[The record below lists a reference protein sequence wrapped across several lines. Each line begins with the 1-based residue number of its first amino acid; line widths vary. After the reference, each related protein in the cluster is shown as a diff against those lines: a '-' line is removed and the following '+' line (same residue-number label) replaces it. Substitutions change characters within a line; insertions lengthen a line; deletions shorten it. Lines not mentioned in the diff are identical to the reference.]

1 MFGATLHLKNDQSL
15 QVRAPASRA
24 LERMYYFMRFPASAA
39 EQTLQFVAPD
49 GALVEVPAGDQEV
62 TPRVLLVQRP
72 HLFTRDRAAEVGP
85 DIVDVPVLQR
95 RLAHPAE
102 RLHDRR
108 GDDRRDAGARHR
120 VDEAVDHERDEGG
133 GARAPQER
141 ADEQPCG
148 LGLEA
153 IDGLFVAD
161 MKDAEAVRN
170 TRAELQDYPADA
182 ASSQIELMYRQNYI
196 GQRGAVAM
204 FQEEGYSYTG
214 GAHPNTVTETILW
227 DKAQKKRIS
236 IRPFFS
242 ETADRGPTMTAMAKL
257 VRIAVATE
265 KRERWKESRSD
276 DEKKEPLPSVED
288 SVSRDEQLQRA
299 IQPRRLKIG
308 PISLAP
314 STAAGK
320 SSGLTFHFSP
330 YDVDAYA
337 AGPYTVFVP
346 WTALKPFLSPE
357 GAAIFGGERPKGDD
371 DDGPNAK

>member
-1 MFGATLHLKNDQSL
+1 MRSAHPLAGAFLL
-15 QVRAPASRA
+15 AFAIPALA
-24 LERMYYFMRFPASAA
+24 EPVEKSAI
-39 EQTLQFVAPD
+39 EIKT
-49 GALVEVPAGDQEV
+49 
-62 TPRVLLVQRP
+62 
-72 HLFTRDRAAEVGP
+72 RAAEITVTI
-85 DIVDVPVLQR
+85 DKELK
-95 RLAHPAE
+95 AHPGLPENLRAE
-102 RLHDRR
+102 GQRY
-108 GDDRRDAGARHR
+108 AAK
-120 VDEAVDHERDEGG
+120 
-133 GARAPQER
+133 ARAE
-141 ADEQPCG
+141 ADKEYRESPEWFKENGGRRWTYDLVYTQRSV
-148 LGLEA
+148 
-153 IDGLFVAD
+153 VAD
-161 MKDAEAVRN
+161 RYVSVLRDDG
-170 TRAELQDYPADA
+170 T
-182 ASSQIELMYRQNYI
+182 
-196 GQRGAVAM
+196 
-204 FQEEGYSYTG
+204 YTG

-299 IQPRRLKIG
+299 IQPRLLKIG

-357 GAAIFGGERPKGDD
+357 GAAIFGGERPKGND